1 MTEFV
6 SRLHKSGIKIQTY
19 KRLYPQGD
27 PRMVYE
33 GVTGR
38 GPPARVLARGSER
51 PGGLSLRPSWTSY
64 NAIVWNRPVTERVIT
79 ISGAGY

>member
-1 MTEFV
+1 MERHTEFV

-38 GPPARVLARGSER
+38 PLQPGYWPEDQNALVVCPQTVLDVH
-51 PGGLSLRPSWTSY
+51 
-64 NAIVWNRPVTERVIT
+64 NAIVWNRP
-79 ISGAGY
+79 